1 MTCLCCYVF
10 YQVLYEFLFCD
21 SHLQMNFR
29 KQQIQVHFTHMVDF
43 DEKQKNCEIKANPT
57 LTAFHVR
64 SRIALSE
71 FPKNQRNKNEKSKIL
86 KMQFQ
91 DCGTK

>member
-1 MTCLCCYVF
+1 MCN
-10 YQVLYEFLFCD
+10 QK
-21 SHLQMNFR
+21 
-29 KQQIQVHFTHMVDF
+29 KQKKQKQ
-43 DEKQKNCEIKANPT
+43 KQKNWEIKANPT

-64 SRIALSE
+64 SRIALN
-71 FPKNQRNKNEKSKIL
+71 FQRTKEKKNEKSKIL